1 MFEILKKL
9 CLAHGV
15 SGNEKEIC
23 NTVHNIIFPYAD
35 AEINEFGNVFAV
47 FGNKNAEKT
56 ILLDAHIDQ
65 IGFVVTDITSKG
77 FLKAEKCGGIDL
89 RTVQGC
95 GVKVYG
101 KEVIKGI
108 VCCMPPH
115 LSDGKEDK
123 AISADKI
130 YIDTGLSYDEI
141 SNIVSIGDTVSF
153 CEEPEMLINN
163 RITSPALDN
172 RAGVASIIRVAQLL
186 KDKQCNYKVV
196 AMFSSQEETYQLG
209 AKTGAFV
216 CDADEAI
223 VVDVGFASQ
232 PDISGQYADIKLSKG
247 PMLCVSPTLNKGMY
261 KTLVN
266 VAKKCNIP
274 YQNEVCGGLT
284 GTNADSI
291 TICKSGIKTALVS
304 IPEKNMHTQAEIAD
318 LNDIENTALLIS
330 QYILRGGAEFE

>member
-1 MFEILKKL
+1 MFDILKKL

-23 NTVHNIIFPYAD
+23 NTVRNIIFPYAD
-35 AEINEFGNVFAV
+35 VETNEFGNVFAV
-47 FGNKNAEKT
+47 FGNKNSEKT

-65 IGFVVTDITSKG
+65 IGFIVTDITSKG
-77 FLKAEKCGGIDL
+77 FLKIDKCGGIDL

-101 KEVIKGI
+101 REVIKGV
-108 VCCMPPH
+108 VCCLPPH

-123 AISADKI
+123 AIGIDKV
-130 YIDTGLSYDEI
+130 YIDTGLSYEEV
-141 SNIVSIGDTVSF
+141 SSIVSIGDTVSF
-153 CEEPEMLINN
+153 YEEPEMLLNN
-163 RITSPALDN
+163 RVTSPALDN
-172 RAGVASIIRVAQLL
+172 RASVASIIRVAQLL
-186 KDKQCNYKVV
+186 KDKQCDYKVI

-209 AKTGAFV
+209 AKIGAFISG
-216 CDADEAI
+216 ADEAI
-223 VVDVGFASQ
+223 VVDVSFASQ
-232 PDISGQYADIKLSKG
+232 PDISGQYSDIKLSKG
-247 PMLCVSPTLNKGMY
+247 PMLCVSSTLNKDMY

-266 VAKKCNIP
+266 IANECNIP

-291 TICKSGIKTALVS
+291 TICKSGIKTALIS
-304 IPEKNMHTQAEIAD
+304 IPEKNMHTQAEIVD

-330 QYILRGGAEFE
+330 QYILRGGAKFE